1 LAIQEQ
7 INQRMTQSYNRTQVP
22 NITTID
28 GAQAIKFSGIETTS
42 SAITLAGAAILLNS
56 KTQTNRYKSTP
67 ILQSTVSKPPSNY
80 NPRLPSNVGQ
90 PKVLSGTE
98 LKLLNDQS
106 TVSGLTPQVTIDTIG
121 LKQDLII
128 TIRSLENKLVTASN
142 ELTYA
147 QGQIANTNTALS
159 GLNTRLSAA
168 QAIVAATPEALATK
182 NNLIA
187 GISNEITVMTN
198 LNNIAQQTVTTKTSE
213 TTALV
218 TDINLAKTK
227 LGGLG

>member
-1 LAIQEQ
+1 
-7 INQRMTQSYNRTQVP
+7 
-22 NITTID
+22 
-28 GAQAIKFSGIETTS
+28 
-42 SAITLAGAAILLNS
+42 
-56 KTQTNRYKSTP
+56 
-67 ILQSTVSKPPSNY
+67 
-80 NPRLPSNVGQ
+80 
-90 PKVLSGTE
+90 
-98 LKLLNDQS
+98 
-106 TVSGLTPQVTIDTIG
+106 VSGLTPQVTIDTIG

-128 TIRSLENKLVTASN
+128 TIRSLENKLATASN

-168 QAIVAATPEALATK
+168 QAIVAATPEALAAK

-218 TDINLAKTK
+218 TDINSAKTK